1 MISFGLVLVFL
12 ICNISRILILYDI
25 ILCVVVHNTILCM
38 VFEGFYIPHSLTI
51 LATKRKQRIVI
62 FLKILF
68 SYIYNTSLRF
78 MIVVFQQFKIVII
91 FEQIEFYFIIAHF
104 IY

>member
-1 MISFGLVLVFL
+1 LPFDLLIALGFDLAVKPPSAFLCYTHYVHFMISFGLVLVFL

-62 FLKILF
+62 F
-68 SYIYNTSLRF
+68 
-78 MIVVFQQFKIVII
+78 
-91 FEQIEFYFIIAHF
+91 
-104 IY
+104 